1 MKGGSVE
8 ILVQI
13 LGGSVEILVQILVQ
27 GCTVL
32 GKQVTR
38 ANLFSQYS
46 TALYQYLLKP
56 VQICEFVG
64 ITDSLSLI
72 IGTLDHQHYMCTC
85 THLYY
90 NKLAGEIFT

>member
-1 MKGGSVE
+1 MK
-8 ILVQI
+8 
-13 LGGSVEILVQILVQ
+13 GGSVEILVQILVQ

-32 GKQVTR
+32 GKQVSSR

-72 IGTLDHQHYMCTC
+72 IGTLDH
-85 THLYY
+85 
-90 NKLAGEIFT
+90 